1 MHYKILIIINIIIN
15 TIINTIINIIIK
27 INILEI
33 GALLKSRALYI
44 ISISFRESLL

>member
-1 MHYKILIIINIIIN
+1 MHYKILVIINIIINIIIN
-15 TIINTIINIIIK
+15 TIINTIIK

-44 ISISFRESLL
+44 ISISLKRGLL